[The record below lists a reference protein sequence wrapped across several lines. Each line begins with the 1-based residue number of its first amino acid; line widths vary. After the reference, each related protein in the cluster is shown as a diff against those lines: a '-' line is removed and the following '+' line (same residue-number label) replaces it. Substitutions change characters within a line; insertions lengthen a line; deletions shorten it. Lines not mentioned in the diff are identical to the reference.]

1 MYKNIFL
8 IVLQSD
14 DTTDKTVVA
23 HFAAH
28 TEAIVY
34 LKFDPSGL
42 LLLTADKRGHD
53 FHLFRI
59 HPHPGGPTLAA
70 VHHLYIL
77 HRGDTTSKV
86 QDMSFSPDSRWATVS
101 TLRGTTHVFPIT
113 SYGGN
118 VGVRTH
124 TTPHVVNR
132 MSRFQRSA
140 GLTTEGRCNSPVSS
154 IIDTTPFNSHFPYH
168 NPRLPPYP
176 HPTVVNPLA
185 QIRQPVFLQNIGA
198 GVPQR
203 SNTGRQR
210 LSSGSEDNIQ
220 VALRLSTCFAPARAW
235 LDQIVQDKPQLKP
248 VESIFIINC
257 HGILVQYDLDPHHS
271 YTIPKERVCD
281 DTPIELT
288 VTAKAQWVLQR
299 QADVSIPLSQ
309 EKISM
314 IFNDNSKQTL
324 KKIDDDRWLS
334 QVEIVT
340 HAGPHRRLWMGPQF
354 TFKTYTTVN
363 GGYVLKI
370 YKKHQFWN

>member
-1 MYKNIFL
+1 M
-8 IVLQSD
+8 IVQSD
-14 DTTDKTVVA
+14 NIDTTDKALQTEGVVA

-28 TEAIVY
+28 TEAIVH
-34 LKFDPSGL
+34 LKFDPSGM

-59 HPHPGGPTLAA
+59 HPHPAGPTLAA

-113 SYGGN
+113 PYGGN

-132 MSRFQRSA
+132 ISRFQRSA
-140 GLTTEGRCNSPVSS
+140 GLTTEGRCNSPVV
-154 IIDTTPFNSHFPYH
+154 TTAAVEMQFNTNFPYH

-185 QIRQPVFLQNIGA
+185 QIRQPLFLQNLA
-198 GVPQR
+198 SVPQR
-203 SNTGRQR
+203 SGGTGRQR
-210 LSSGSEDNIQ
+210 LSSGSEENPH
-220 VALRLSTCFAPARAW
+220 VALRMCTAFAPARAW
-235 LDQIVQDKPQLKP
+235 LEQVQSRVQPLDKPTKPQLKP
-248 VESIFIINC
+248 VESIFIVNS

-271 YTIPKERVCD
+271 LAIPKERVCE

-288 VTAKAQWVLQR
+288 VSAIAQWVLQR
-299 QADVSIPLSQ
+299 QQFAVDVALPLSE
-309 EKISM
+309 EKLALVA
-314 IFNDNSKQTL
+314 NGV
-324 KKIDDDRWLS
+324 KKAKKDEGDDRWLS

-354 TFKTYTTVN
+354 TFKTYTTNV
-363 GGYVLKI
+363 G
-370 YKKHQFWN
+370 